1 MQSKIMEH
9 THTNIVNNKHKDLEG
24 TQMFELSDNE
34 LKITMINILKSLKNE
49 MRNFNTEMDPIR

>member
-1 MQSKIMEH
+1 MEH

-24 TQMFELSDNE
+24 TQMFELSDTE

-49 MRNFNTEMDPIR
+49 MRNFNTDMDPIR